1 MFENT
6 RDALLQVKK
15 TFIIMFN
22 IFKYGY
28 IFISLL
34 FFIVALINKT
44 GNFVIN
50 LITTIIFIIY
60 TVFEISTRNLK
71 IKSARKKVKRI
82 YKWTRLTLKL
92 FIIIAMILGFY
103 SGFDQNSFISKLL
116 LIFMVTLWLIQ
127 FTLEII
133 IFIISSIVKTTIEGI
148 KADVN
153 NYNYTNYIDE

>member
-1 MFENT
+1 
-6 RDALLQVKK
+6 
-15 TFIIMFN
+15 MFN

-103 SGFDQNSFISKLL
+103 SGFDQNSFIS
-116 LIFMVTLWLIQ
+116 
-127 FTLEII
+127 
-133 IFIISSIVKTTIEGI
+133 SIVKTTIEGI

>member
-15 TFIIMFN
+15 T
-22 IFKYGY
+22 
-28 IFISLL
+28 
-34 FFIVALINKT
+34 
-44 GNFVIN
+44 
-50 LITTIIFIIY
+50 
-60 TVFEISTRNLK
+60 TRNLK